1 MKQHLRASS
10 LQLKVV
16 RVDGGRFGHASAGS
30 RQEEQRGP
38 VAPAA
43 GRRLIRGCD
52 DGLHLG
58 VGEVMRHLDVGPF
71 GGDRQ
76 NPWATPNE
84 AGSAAATSS
93 STIVWNMSFQKF
105 YADR

>member
-16 RVDGGRFGHASAGS
+16 RVDAGRFRHASAGS
-30 RQEEQRGP
+30 RQEEQKGP

-58 VGEVMRHLDVGPF
+58 VGEMMRHLDVGPF

-76 NPWATPNE
+76 NPLGDAE
-84 AGSAAATSS
+84 RGGIGGSDVMEEGS
-93 STIVWNMSFQKF
+93 
-105 YADR
+105 DRG